1 MALPGINDRIVD
13 QSMSLSTSS
22 LAFEKYTGGTAQDI
36 VLFLHGIEENF
47 RHKLATLWKE
57 DVLLRA
63 FTRDTRKCE
72 VVRFASLAAEKVVEQ
87 SKAAKARERFDTK
100 SPQTD
105 ILHTA
110 KKITQKKIKM
120 LDSAIE
126 DDDAELP
133 IIEQENG
140 VIRLDITPRKDIPKT
155 KPDRDLKETIR
166 RNLNEELTL
175 EYYSE
180 ETMTEANEYI
190 KMTEKLKEKFTT
202 KDTEGVAG
210 KRDKELLKIF
220 HVCTHN
226 LVLESV
232 LGQVPSAANNYEVM
246 LQGLHEERKQ
256 ARDPAL
262 LVDTDK
268 SLENTRR
275 KLYQTL
281 SSPQLLKVTDLL
293 KYVRHQR
300 QHLNV
305 YMWFCSLFR
314 LKSDLENLK
323 EDIHDVL
330 ANAIDEVFS
339 KANDNSSSMPKLD
352 DRVKNGTMT
361 RFEFYVEMLES
372 RDRAAKTTA
381 QVSDPEKSFSGI
393 KKIEEIAEKTDIVNQ
408 EIDANVFAMGL
419 LSKDPAAKLIYE
431 KLTKLESRMCESSFT
446 KDEDQKEKKK
456 KEEEEKKEKAEDKKE
471 KAKRKRNKDKDSSSG
486 SDSDDK
492 STRKKTKEIISLM
505 NKKFED
511 QNKRFDE
518 LKSNGFQNQNQNQNG
533 FSQNQNHNNA
543 SNRSQNAQN
552 QTSVPNECWYFSKH
566 GTCSYGDNCRKL
578 HIVKTQGSTQNAQ
591 NSNSQNIHTRAN
603 VQNGNGIAQHANS
616 NSNGQVQ
623 QKRFPEFRRE
633 RFCEPLWTTG
643 KCENKNCPGPHGDWD
658 ETNEKQCYFEQRGE
672 KCPFIGNKK
681 CRMNHKQCVR
691 LKKD

>member
-13 QSMSLSTSS
+13 QTMSLSTSS

-87 SKAAKARERFDTK
+87 SKAAKARERFDTR
-100 SPQTD
+100 SPQKD
-105 ILHTA
+105 IMQTA
-110 KKITQKKIKM
+110 KKITKKKIEM
-120 LDSAIE
+120 LDSVLA
-126 DDDAELP
+126 DNNAELP
-133 IIEQENG
+133 IVDKDG
-140 VIRLDITPRKDIPKT
+140 VLVLDITPRKNITKT
-155 KPDRDLKETIR
+155 KPDRSVKETIR
-166 RNLNEELTL
+166 RNLSEELTL

-190 KMTEKLKEKFTT
+190 KMTEQLKSKFTP
-202 KDTEGVAG
+202 KETEGVAG

-232 LGQVPSAANNYEVM
+232 LGQVPDAANDYEKEIK
-246 LQGLHEERKQ
+246 GLHEEKKD

-275 KLYQTL
+275 KLYQNL

-314 LKSDLENLK
+314 LKTELENLK

-330 ANAIDEVFS
+330 ANTLDEVFS
-339 KANDNSSSMPKLD
+339 KAGDNSSAMPKLD
-352 DRVKNGTMT
+352 ARVQRGTMT

-393 KKIEEIAEKTDIVNQ
+393 KKIEEIAEKNDIDNK
-408 EIDANVFAMGL
+408 EIDASVFAMGL

-446 KDEDQKEKKK
+446 KDEDKEKKK
-456 KEEEEKKEKAEDKKE
+456 KEEEEKKEKPEDKKE
-471 KAKRKRNKDKDSSSG
+471 KSSKRKKSKDKDSSSG

-492 STRKKTKEIISLM
+492 SSRKKTKDIISLM

-533 FSQNQNHNNA
+533 FSQNQNHNNT

-566 GTCSYGDNCRKL
+566 GTCSYGDNCKKL
-578 HIVKTQGSTQNAQ
+578 HIVRTQGSTQNTQ
-591 NSNSQNIHTRAN
+591 NSNSHIRAN
-603 VQNGNGIAQHANS
+603 VQNGNAQGKSQNENS

-633 RFCEPLWTTG
+633 KFCESLWTTG
-643 KCENKNCPGPHGDWD
+643 KCENKTCSGPHGDWD
-658 ETNEKQCYFEQRGE
+658 DTNEKQCYFEQRNE

-681 CRMNHKQCVR
+681 CRLNHKHCVR